1 MSEEN
6 LHLVTLPASADI
18 QTSMNQFLNPE
29 ILSSQNKW
37 FCPSCTLLCESTKE
51 TCIINSAP
59 ILIIQLCWFS
69 NQGGQLVKN
78 ENFLSCTRGES
89 NKDLTVPITVE
100 DEVSF
105 TNKYS
110 LIATINHSGTLNR
123 GHYWAFIK
131 DLHSSTWYSWND
143 KSVFN
148 VEQNYVNNATSY
160 IPFYSKV

>member
-1 MSEEN
+1 MSEGN
-6 LHLVTLPASADI
+6 LDIVTLPVSADI
-18 QTSMNQFLNPE
+18 QTSMTQFLKQE
-29 ILSSQNKW
+29 ILTSQNKW
-37 FCPSCTLLCESTKE
+37 FCPSCNLLCESTWE
-51 TCIINSAP
+51 TYIINSGP
-59 ILIIQLCWFS
+59 ILIIQLCRFS
-69 NQGGQLVKN
+69 NQRGQLVKN

-89 NKDLTVPITVE
+89 NNDLTVPITVE

-131 DLHSSTWYSWND
+131 DLHSSTWYSCND

-148 VEQNYVNNATSY
+148 VEENYVNNATSY
-160 IPFYSKV
+160 ILFYSKV